1 MTKRHGLTRHRNRVK
16 RPTWMKIFISLLTPL
31 FGLGIWYLINL
42 GIYYYL
48 PYINSHFLQYTPL
61 FYFIVCGLLYS
72 GLIPILFISLWVWG
86 KIISEEK
93 MKGLFWRPIV
103 LSLVVMVPIFVH
115 YFKQAQIEV
124 DKLPQIIAHRSLN
137 NKNAAENTI
146 QALQLTSQ
154 DKPDLV
160 EIDIYETADLEF
172 VVFHNGTLV
181 EVANIYKRPHDL
193 TLAELTQIT
202 FTDPSSGIEGTIPSF
217 DAMLDEAE
225 TLGQKLLI
233 DFKTYK
239 ADSPEM
245 VDTFLAKYQSRL
257 EKGHHQVQSSDAELM
272 RKILK
277 HSPKFETFLISNSIL
292 EHDIPGLTGYSV
304 PLLELTDDLYSYLVI
319 NNKKIYAWT
328 INDSQGVLN
337 AEFLEVNAIITDY
350 LGKTRNELEE
360 IKKDRDYSFLY
371 YKQLYN
377 LFIFPMI

>member
-1 MTKRHGLTRHRNRVK
+1 
-16 RPTWMKIFISLLTPL
+16 MK
-31 FGLGIWYLINL
+31 
-42 GIYYYL
+42 
-48 PYINSHFLQYTPL
+48 
-61 FYFIVCGLLYS
+61 VR
-72 GLIPILFISLWVWG
+72 
-86 KIISEEK
+86 
-93 MKGLFWRPIV
+93 FWRPIV

-225 TLGQKLLI
+225 KLGQKLLI

-360 IKKDRDYSFLY
+360 IKKDTDYSFLY